1 MLLTNTINTQV
12 ISSTVAGGNSVVRGT
27 EFRGCSACPAHTAN
41 RLSAKPA
48 THRIS
53 QRMVARGY
61 RVMSAI
67 YSDHTAWQLAWHDS
81 KAISKAMSPAS
92 ATGKLSESLSGLSL
106 S

>member
-12 ISSTVAGGNSVVRGT
+12 ISSTVAGGNAVVRGT
-27 EFRGCSACPAHTAN
+27 EFRGCFACPAHTAD

-53 QRMVARGY
+53 KRMVARG
-61 RVMSAI
+61 RRTMPAM
-67 YSDHTAWQLAWHDS
+67 YSDQTPWQFAWQDS
-81 KAISKAMSPAS
+81 KANSPVS
-92 ATGKLSESLSGLSL
+92 ANGKLSESSIGLSL

>member
-12 ISSTVAGGNSVVRGT
+12 ISSTVANGNDVVRGT
-27 EFRGCSACPAHTAN
+27 EFRGCSACPAHTAD

-53 QRMVARGY
+53 ERMVARGD
-61 RVMSAI
+61 RIMSAT
-67 YSDHTAWQLAWHDS
+67 YSDQTPWQLAWHDS
-81 KAISKAMSPAS
+81 KALSPAS
-92 ATGKLSESLSGLSL
+92 ATGMLSKSPIGLSL